1 MLLVKE
7 YYSSFVS
14 YYTKVKV
21 DRNIIVYACVAH
33 MFSDDREHESEIM
46 GKDTWGTFGHASEA
60 EFDEDIGIFHP
71 SVTPSPTVITLCGN
85 VAVKKPPKITCHPL
99 PDAFNPCKYINS
111 MCVYSNIL
119 LL

>member
-1 MLLVKE
+1 MH
-7 YYSSFVS
+7 
-14 YYTKVKV
+14 
-21 DRNIIVYACVAH
+21 VAH
-33 MFSDDREHESEIM
+33 VFTDDREHESDIM

-99 PDAFNPCKYINS
+99 PDAFNPCEYKPYVTHCFS
-111 MCVYSNIL
+111 EKLSFPFL
-119 LL
+119 SS